1 MNELRK
7 VVKKLRLATTLVKLL
22 PFVCA
27 AFYII
32 CLITYLWGSDAV
44 LFYVDSLFYISP
56 LMVGVIWI
64 LGAVFECCKWH
75 RLQCAILLMPTI
87 ASYLDVW
94 FDFSAIASWINW
106 ATLSVVVVGSLY
118 NAYRMFWQD
127 GQTDE

>member
-7 VVKKLRLATTLVKLL
+7 VAKKLRLATMLVKLL

-32 CLITYLWGSDAV
+32 CLITYLCGSDAV

-64 LGAVFECCKWH
+64 FGAVFEMCKWH
-75 RLQCAILLMPTI
+75 RLQCVILLMPTL

-106 ATLSVVVVGSLY
+106 ATLSVVVIGSLY
-118 NAYRMFWQD
+118 NAYRMFWKN
-127 GQTDE
+127 GEENE